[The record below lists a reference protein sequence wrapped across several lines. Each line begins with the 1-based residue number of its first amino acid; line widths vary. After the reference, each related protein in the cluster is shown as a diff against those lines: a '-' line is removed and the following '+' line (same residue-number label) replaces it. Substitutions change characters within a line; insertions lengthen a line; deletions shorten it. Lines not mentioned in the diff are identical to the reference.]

1 VCQFWELNCKVGE
14 VAAVAMDNIIA
25 QWAQSI
31 MEGVSA
37 SLIRV
42 GTFWTAVGTPD
53 LGSGGAVAF
62 VTSKTAWLVVAVAI
76 ASIMVAGIQIAWTRR
91 GEPARDLLRSLITL
105 VVTSGVGVGAAQ
117 LAVTASDDF
126 AKWIMD
132 SVSTGNGGNFA
143 AAIIDISS
151 LNLEGFSMMVIIVAG
166 LLGVVANVIQIGLM
180 WVRSA
185 MLILLAGMVPL
196 AGAATNTKWGA
207 QWLEKALAWF
217 VAFAAFKPAASIVY
231 AVAVKLMAGRP
242 WGDGD
247 QMVQFIMGVMMMVMA
262 VFALPALMSFIVPA
276 TAAIG
281 GGGSVANAIGAVAAT
296 GAAPIVRQIG
306 GGGAGS
312 ESGGRGAAGRDGQQ
326 GPSGASGSSQAESS
340 GPARPGGGRASAGAG
355 GGGAG
360 VGAAGSGSGAAAASG
375 GGAAGA
381 AAGPA
386 GLAVG
391 AAAGA
396 GRKAVEAGV
405 SAVQAG
411 AAQTGP
417 TGADPARSAGVPS
430 SSPTFQGGL
439 VGGASAQGAVEAPAG
454 GQGGAPS
461 GPAVG
466 GASSNGPAVQ
476 QVPSRFDAASSP
488 ASGAREETR

>member
-53 LGSGGAVAF
+53 LESGGAVAF
-62 VTSKTAWLVVAVAI
+62 VTSRTAWLVVAVAI

-91 GEPARDLLRSLITL
+91 GEPARELLRSLITL
-105 VVTSGVGVGAAQ
+105 VVTSGVVVGAAQ

-132 SVSTGNGGNFA
+132 SVATGAGGNFA

-180 WVRSA
+180 WGRSA

-207 QWLEKALAWF
+207 QWLQKTIAWF
-217 VAFAAFKPAASIVY
+217 TAFAAFKPAASIVY
-231 AVAVKLMAGRP
+231 AVAVKLMAGRLS
-242 WGDGD
+242 GDGD
-247 QMVQFIMGVMMMVMA
+247 QMVQFIMGVMMMVLA

-281 GGGSVANAIGAVAAT
+281 GGGSGATAIGGLVAT
-296 GAAPIVRQIG
+296 GAAPVARLV
-306 GGGAGS
+306 
-312 ESGGRGAAGRDGQQ
+312 GGRGSGSEPVASGAGGRDGQQ
-326 GPSGASGSSQAESS
+326 GPSGASGSSS
-340 GPARPGGGRASAGAG
+340 ASAGSSPPAG
-355 GGGAG
+355 GGAPGAG
-360 VGAAGSGSGAAAASG
+360 GAAAGAGAAGSGSGSAAAAAG
-375 GGAAGA
+375 GSAAGA

-386 GLAVG
+386 GLAAG
-391 AAAGA
+391 AAAGV
-396 GRKAVEAGV
+396 GRAAVGV
-405 SAVQAG
+405 GARAVRAG
-411 AAQTGP
+411 AAQTGAP
-417 TGADPARSAGVPS
+417 TGAD
-430 SSPTFQGGL
+430 
-439 VGGASAQGAVEAPAG
+439 APASPHG
-454 GQGGAPS
+454 RAPS
-461 GPAVG
+461 GTLQALAG
-466 GASSNGPAVQ
+466 GAAAEGAAPAPTAGGGVAVPMPAGESQAPTGPAVQ
-476 QVPSRFDAASSP
+476 QMPSRFDAASSP
-488 ASGAREETR
+488 ASGAGEEPR